1 MATKEGETDSR
12 LLSYLNFSAPWP
24 SQRFHR
30 PPMVQPANLNNPI
43 SLFLFV
49 AKLMRPILKCAKL
62 MRPSFLVA
70 NTKRKRGY
78 LGHGVDSHMVGQTPV
93 CQSSFHN
100 DRLHPLPDLGE
111 DPLELKAATPGQ
123 PELQ

>member
-1 MATKEGETDSR
+1 MATEEGETDSR

-30 PPMVQPANLNNPI
+30 PPMVQPAYLNNPI
-43 SLFLFV
+43 NLFLFV
-49 AKLMRPILKCAKL
+49 AKLMRPI
-62 MRPSFLVA
+62 FLVA
-70 NTKRKRGY
+70 NTKRKRGYY

-93 CQSSFHN
+93 CQSSLHN

-111 DPLELKAATPGQ
+111 DPLELKAATPG
-123 PELQ
+123 

>member
-1 MATKEGETDSR
+1 MWMKRCNNKMATKEGETDSR

-43 SLFLFV
+43 NLFLFV
-49 AKLMRPILKCAKL
+49 AKLMRPI
-62 MRPSFLVA
+62 FLVA